1 MNIKKIL
8 QNQIKNYMQA
18 RGYSSYFAYEVFKV
32 RFDDFFTNKST
43 TIRQKIWAQKRG
55 FLSDKITFYGLTDEN
70 YKIYLSD
77 FDYYRLHPING
88 IFGHWIDD
96 KLTTKLVL
104 HPFSEYLPE
113 YYFHIYNGKIL
124 RLADCP
130 AGYAQTVQGLV
141 SLLKEKNHLAAKLYT
156 GAQAQGFYKLS
167 YTNNQFF
174 INNKL
179 HDEKE
184 VCDLISKWL
193 KMGSGGYLIT
203 EYLFANHELSKI
215 WGESPNTLRIMVI
228 NEDNQSPRIASA
240 FFRFGTKKTGILDNL
255 MRGGVLC
262 NVNIE
267 TGSFFDGRIMDNN
280 QMIECKY
287 HPDSNV
293 LIGGSLPFWSLIR
306 EKIIQ
311 ISSYISQVRYL
322 GFDVIITDTGFKI
335 IEINSHQAVICH
347 QHYGPILNNTIAKDF
362 FRRLINEKNKQLK
375 RPNSKQFP

>member
-1 MNIKKIL
+1 
-8 QNQIKNYMQA
+8 MQA
-18 RGYSSYFAYEVFKV
+18 RGYPSYFAYEVFEE
-32 RFDDFFTNKST
+32 RFNDFFKNKST
-43 TIRQKIWAQKRG
+43 TLRQKIWAHKRG
-55 FLSDKITFYGLTDEN
+55 FLSDKIAFYKLTDEN
-70 YKIYLSD
+70 YINFLSD

-104 HPFSEYLPE
+104 HPFSDYLPE

-130 AGYAQTVQGLV
+130 SGYDQTVQGLV
-141 SLLKEKNHLAAKLYT
+141 NLLKEKNYLAAKLYSGT
-156 GAQAQGFYKLS
+156 RAEGFHKLS
-167 YTNNQFF
+167 YTTNQFF
-174 INNKL
+174 VNNKL
-179 HDEKE
+179 HYDEE
-184 VCDLISKWL
+184 VCDLIRNWL

-203 EYLFANHELSKI
+203 EYLFANNELSKI

-228 NEDNQSPRIASA
+228 NEDNQSPKIASA

-262 NVNIE
+262 NVNLE
-267 TGSFFDGRIMDNN
+267 TGSFFDGRIMDNH

-293 LIGGSLPFWSLIR
+293 LIGGNLPFWSLIR

-335 IEINSHQAVICH
+335 IEINSHQAVICN
-347 QHYGPILNNTIAKDF
+347 QYYCPIFNNTIAKDF
-362 FRRLINEKNKQLK
+362 FRGLIKEKNKQLK
-375 RPNSKQFP
+375 RPKSKSQKRII